1 MVSRQGNRVGTVRSI
16 LVCGVRPTWHKF
28 VGLDFPSGFF
38 SSVHPLCLLTQMPA
52 VNSKVRYREG
62 PKAGPGQAGQPF
74 RLPGPQEK
82 PSAHANFLKS
92 NGSQNAI
99 PRPSASPRNLS
110 EMHIFRLY
118 PSAAKSAVCI
128 LTFLPDDS
136 DVGDEHSRTTTY
148 GLSSSYKD
156 FSYL

>member
-1 MVSRQGNRVGTVRSI
+1 M
-16 LVCGVRPTWHKF
+16 
-28 VGLDFPSGFF
+28 
-38 SSVHPLCLLTQMPA
+38 
-52 VNSKVRYREG
+52 
-62 PKAGPGQAGQPF
+62 
-74 RLPGPQEK
+74 PGPREK
-82 PSAHANFLKS
+82 PSAHVNFLMS

-99 PRPSASPRNLS
+99 PRTSASPRNLS

-118 PSAAKSAVCI
+118 PSAAESAACI

-136 DVGDEHSRTTTY
+136 DVGDECSRTTAY